1 MKIIELTQGSP
12 EWHAHRAKHF
22 NASDAPA
29 MMGCSPYTT
38 RSELLRRMATGYT
51 PEVDAGT
58 QARFDEGHRA
68 EDLARPVA
76 ENVIGAELYPI
87 VATEG
92 RLSASFDGLTLDDS
106 IAFEHKT
113 LNDALRAVL
122 PADGRIGDG
131 AALPLHYRVQ
141 MEQQLAV
148 ATSCTKVLFMASKWG
163 YDNDMLEARYAWY
176 THDPEL
182 RDKILAGWDQFAL
195 DLANYQPEDAK
206 PKAIGHAPENLPA
219 LRIEL
224 RGDVI
229 ASNLEPFKEHAL
241 AVFRGINRELTTD
254 QDFADAERTVK
265 WCQEVEDKL
274 ANAKKAALAQTSSIE
289 ELFSAIDTVAS
300 EARRVR
306 LDLDKL
312 VKTRKDDIKAG
323 VLMDAKAALAAYV
336 AELNGGLLYPVLTA
350 PAIDFAGAIKGKR
363 SLDSIKDAVAVELVN
378 GKAIAKDQAAV
389 VALNTKI
396 LQELAPDSSL
406 TYDIKV
412 LILKAPE
419 DFEAL
424 MRSRIAQRATELQA
438 KALQDKLLAE
448 QAQAEAANRE
458 REALAM
464 AQTTGMAVVT
474 PSGKVAGPADVYQ
487 EPEAPTLSVG
497 TISTRLGFNVTQ
509 KFLEELGIKAR
520 VKQGNAVLYLE
531 SDWIRICGALLRHI
545 ELAMRDVVAA

>member
-1 MKIIELTQGSP
+1 MKIIELLQGSP

-68 EDLARPVA
+68 EDLARPLA
-76 ENVIGAELYPI
+76 EELLGAELYP
-87 VATEG
+87 VVGSEG

-106 IAFEHKT
+106 IAWEHKA
-113 LNDALRAVL
+113 LNDALREAM
-122 PADGRIGDG
+122 PTTGIGDG
-131 AALPLHYRVQ
+131 ANLPLHYRVQ

-148 ATSCTKVLFMASKWG
+148 AKDCKKVLFTASKWD
-163 YDNDMLEARYAWY
+163 YDGNLIESRHVWY
-176 THDPEL
+176 TPDPDL
-182 RDKILAGWDQFAL
+182 RNKILAGWDQFAL

-241 AVFRGINRELTTD
+241 AVFRGINRDLTTD

-289 ELFSAIDTVAS
+289 ELFSAIDTVAA

-323 VLMDAKAALAAYV
+323 ILMDAKAALAAYV

-396 LQELAPDSSL
+396 LQDLAPDSSL
-406 TYDIKV
+406 TYDIKA

-424 MRSRIAQRATELQA
+424 MRSRIAQRAIELQA

-448 QAQAEAANRE
+448 QAQADAANRE

-464 AQTTGMAVVT
+464 AQTTGVAMVT

-497 TISTRLGFNVTQ
+497 AISTRLGFNVTQ

-531 SDWIRICGALLRHI
+531 SDWVRICGALLRHI